1 VCNHALEGM
10 STVEVD
16 ALLSNLKRLISRL
29 EEIQPEKV
37 R

>member
-1 VCNHALEGM
+1 M